1 MDEATNVD
9 DSYNAQSFLNTGYIL
24 GDLKFGKLKTVG
36 GIRVESYNQKFNYI
50 EFGSN
55 LDKTIDTTVID
66 FLPSLNII
74 YDITPKFRFRTAFS
88 QTVSRPEFREL
99 APFNFY
105 NFVQDNI
112 ISGNPEL
119 LRTKITNGDLR
130 FEWYGGK
137 GQIITVSGFYKNFVN
152 PIEIINRTGT
162 SGAPELYFSN
172 ISRATSIGTELEFR
186 LLMST
191 LIDKKVFE
199 DLTIYSNLS
208 LIKST
213 VHMDEVIGSGG
224 NRPLQGQSPYI
235 INSGIFYSTDKLN
248 VMLSYNVIG
257 PRIYI
262 VGNTQEPS
270 VWEQGRNLIDFQL
283 SKTIKDFEIKL
294 NIKDVLAQRL
304 LYFQDLDGDQKY
316 SEGDNRWQ
324 ETSFGQSVSLTLKYN
339 FSKIK

>member
-1 MDEATNVD
+1 
-9 DSYNAQSFLNTGYIL
+9 
-24 GDLKFGKLKTVG
+24 
-36 GIRVESYNQKFNYI
+36 
-50 EFGSN
+50 
-55 LDKTIDTTVID
+55 
-66 FLPSLNII
+66 
-74 YDITPKFRFRTAFS
+74 
-88 QTVSRPEFREL
+88 
-99 APFNFY
+99 
-105 NFVQDNI
+105 
-112 ISGNPEL
+112 
-119 LRTKITNGDLR
+119 
-130 FEWYGGK
+130 
-137 GQIITVSGFYKNFVN
+137 
-152 PIEIINRTGT
+152 
-162 SGAPELYFSN
+162 
-172 ISRATSIGTELEFR
+172 
-186 LLMST
+186 MST
-191 LIDKKVFE
+191 LINKKVFE

-248 VMLSYNVIG
+248 VTLSYNVIG
-257 PRIYI
+257 LRIYI

-324 ETSFGQSVSLTLKYN
+324 ETFFGQSV
-339 FSKIK
+339 